1 MLLAALATLRCALS
15 PASLL
20 RVDEALATELER
32 HLRSFLQHVL
42 DRDINAARLLDE
54 LARMPRPAPAIT

>member
-1 MLLAALATLRCALS
+1 VDETLAA
-15 PASLL
+15 
-20 RVDEALATELER
+20 ELER

-42 DRDINAARLLDE
+42 DREIHAASLIDE